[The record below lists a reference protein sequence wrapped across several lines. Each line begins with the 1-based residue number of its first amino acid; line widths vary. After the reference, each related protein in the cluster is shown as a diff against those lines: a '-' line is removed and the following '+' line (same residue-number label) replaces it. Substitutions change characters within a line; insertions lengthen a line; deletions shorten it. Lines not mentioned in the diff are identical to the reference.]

1 MASGA
6 EASLKVEP
14 LPGCL
19 NTLSVPANPL
29 TPAMRPPQTNHSIV
43 ALKRWSCKIKEV
55 PGIQDIKT
63 IHIYD
68 FDNTLFMS
76 PLPNPALWNGESIGR
91 LQSDSTFVNGGW
103 WHDPAI
109 LAATGE
115 GVDNEEPR
123 AWQGHW
129 NEVIVKLVETS
140 ISQKDA
146 VTVLLTGRGE
156 TNFADLTNRILDAK
170 GLDFDFV
177 CLKPEAGPQNQRF
190 GSTMEFKQAFLRDL
204 CFTYNRA
211 ENIVVYEDRP
221 KHVKG
226 FREFFERFNKSLLSH
241 RIDEPPPPRKPIVAD
256 IVHVCEMANYLDMG
270 TEALEVAKL
279 LKRHNT
285 ALVEAPAGSING
297 SMNRRWTIKEQY
309 IYCGY
314 LISTA
319 DATRLISLA
328 SIPAGLIDS
337 SDVRLMANSI
347 LISPHRPSPTML
359 DRVGG
364 KGKHMTW
371 QVTGV
376 ACLEN
381 RIWAAK
387 VQKVGEGKVYTHDPN
402 PVVVLGCRKGT
413 RPIDAKKIQ
422 KWNNVDIDQRIVFD
436 TFVGDKVVLQVQ
448 EGEDDYQPP
457 VQLQPT
463 QPTTAGAKRRY
474 RDRGSRS
481 PEYKGRDNI
490 PFEGARR
497 MSDSNGQNDR
507 GISNLNRD
515 DGSWPALAP
524 PSQGPNGRQVN
535 NQPNHGPSRNF
546 SGHQNQN
553 QNRGQGNRNGG
564 QQGGRYFNQQQN
576 GDGNNTQNQGQ
587 NRQNRNQ
594 NRGGQ
599 QNRNRG
605 GRGGQQGPQG
615 YKSLDDYGPSGNGG
629 LDGAN
634 DPRAGNGMEM
644 NY

>member
-1 MASGA
+1 
-6 EASLKVEP
+6 
-14 LPGCL
+14 
-19 NTLSVPANPL
+19 
-29 TPAMRPPQTNHSIV
+29 MRPARSHHSTV
-43 ALKRWSCKIKEV
+43 ALKRWSCKSKELPSV
-55 PGIQDIKT
+55 QDIKA
-63 IHIYD
+63 IHVYD

-76 PLPNPALWNGESIGR
+76 PLPNPALWSGESIGK
-91 LQSDSTFVNGGW
+91 LQSDTTFLNGGW
-103 WHDPAI
+103 WHDPEI
-109 LAATGE
+109 LAATGD
-115 GVDNEEPR
+115 GLDKEEPR

-156 TNFADLTNRILDAK
+156 TKFADLTNRMLNAK
-170 GLDFDFV
+170 GLDFDLV

-190 GSTMEFKQAFLRDL
+190 ASTMDFKQVFLRDL

-241 RIDEPPPPRKPIVAD
+241 RQDEPPPPRKPVVAD
-256 IVHVCEMANYLDMG
+256 VVHVCEMANYLDME
-270 TEALEVAKL
+270 TEASEVAKL

-285 ALVEAPAGSING
+285 ALAEAPAGSIHG
-297 SMNRRWTIKEQY
+297 SLNRRWTIKENY

-314 LISTA
+314 LISVP
-319 DATRLISLA
+319 DSTRLIALA
-328 SIPAGLIDS
+328 NIPSGLVDS

-347 LISPHRPSPTML
+347 LISPHQPSPAML

-364 KGKHMTW
+364 KGRQMAW

-387 VQKVGEGKVYTHDPN
+387 VQKIGEGKVYTHDPN
-402 PVVVLGCRKGT
+402 PVVVIGCRKGT
-413 RPIDAKKIQ
+413 RPIDAKRIQ
-422 KWNNVDIDQRIVFD
+422 KWTALPADQQIIFD
-436 TFVGDKVVLQVQ
+436 TVVGDKVSLQV
-448 EGEDDYQPP
+448 EEAEEDFPLLGRSQG
-457 VQLQPT
+457 QQNMNT
-463 QPTTAGAKRRY
+463 GGKRRY

-481 PEYKGRDNI
+481 PEHTGRENMT
-490 PFEGARR
+490 FGAARTA
-497 MSDSNGQNDR
+497 SGVNGLKEP
-507 GISNLNRD
+507 GMNRD
-515 DGSWPALAP
+515 DGSWVPAPLPQVQA
-524 PSQGPNGRQVN
+524 PNGRQGNSLQN
-535 NQPNHGPSRNF
+535 NSGGQGRNF
-546 SGHQNQN
+546 SGHQNPT

-564 QQGGRYFNQQQN
+564 QQQGRYFNQPQN
-576 GDGNNTQNQGQ
+576 GDGSMQQNQNQGQ
-587 NRQNRNQ
+587 QRQNRNQ
-594 NRGGQ
+594 NRGGP

-605 GRGGQQGPQG
+605 GNRGGQPGAQG

-629 LDGAN
+629 LDGTDERRNAL
-634 DPRAGNGMEM
+634 EM